1 MPTPTEGFF
10 VWNTFLEFHPNTHIQ
25 GQTSVVVVVVVVV
38 VAFLF
43 SDAPNLNKS
52 RSFCRGRRRRRI
64 LWLALLVRQGFFAAR
79 LGQQSF
85 QSTSMH
91 EIPHQKKSCSKVPG
105 TPKMAVLHLVRQFWV
120 SRFRYSPTYKPYT
133 SLYNL
138 VIYLLYSLHRW
149 VPQFWLRE
157 SFLLNQSQGIEGS
170 KSFDLQHELCQKPI
184 DPKKMG

>member
-1 MPTPTEGFF
+1 MIFLVLRVFGRKQHLHHLNEILYESTNMKGNAKNMRCFMPTPTEGFF

-25 GQTSVVVVVVVVV
+25 GQTSVVVVVVVVVV

-85 QSTSMH
+85 QSTSMP

-120 SRFRYSPTYKPYT
+120 SRFRYSPT
-133 SLYNL
+133 
-138 VIYLLYSLHRW
+138 
-149 VPQFWLRE
+149 
-157 SFLLNQSQGIEGS
+157 
-170 KSFDLQHELCQKPI
+170 
-184 DPKKMG
+184 